1 MPYFHL
7 DNDEHFPCYI
17 NKVYKCGKD
26 IIFATNEEEAKFLA
40 SSDKVVELT
49 GGEAEIARNEFIIK
63 VLKRHEQAIDELIK
77 TKYYDNFRKDGKTIC

>member
-7 DNDEHFPCYI
+7 DNDEHFPCCI

-26 IIFATNEEEAKFLA
+26 VIFATNEEEAKFLA

-49 GGEAEIARNEFIIK
+49 GGEAEIAKNKIINK
-63 VLKRHEQAIDELIK
+63 ALQRHEQMLNELP
-77 TKYYDNFRKDGKTIC
+77 YGQKTI